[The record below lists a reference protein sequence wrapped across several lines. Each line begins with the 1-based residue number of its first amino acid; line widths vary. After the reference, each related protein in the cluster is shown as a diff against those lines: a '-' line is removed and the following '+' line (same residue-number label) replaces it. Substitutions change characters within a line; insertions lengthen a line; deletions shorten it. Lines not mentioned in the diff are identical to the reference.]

1 MLLRSSGGSSG
12 LKSNI
17 ETCAMPRNFP
27 VPFTMPLSRLALRR
41 RSLAEQKAIRMIR
54 GERSRREG
62 DPAAY
67 ASQFKRLRTL
77 AAKNGLAIRV
87 PGAPY
92 LGEDEMRILAWL
104 AHTQRGRILTH
115 SFHDAPELT
124 PIKYHLP
131 GNIAPTRTPT
141 PH

>member
-1 MLLRSSGGSSG
+1 
-12 LKSNI
+12 
-17 ETCAMPRNFP
+17 MPRNFP

-54 GERSRREG
+54 GERSRRYG

-92 LGEDEMRILAWL
+92 PGEDEMRILAWL
-104 AHTQRGRILTH
+104 AQTQRRSEEPRLDSRH
-115 SFHDAPELT
+115 QCA
-124 PIKYHLP
+124 
-131 GNIAPTRTPT
+131 
-141 PH
+141 